1 MRSRPPRMAPSP
13 RHSGV
18 RRISGLI
25 PDSTIQ
31 VRVGA
36 HGSSNGPTHDPSP
49 YDRLSSFSIHYTNIR
64 GLNSNFSSVESH
76 LATSSPNLFLL
87 SETQLS
93 SQSSPDPFQISHYNL
108 FSRFRYKGGICA
120 YCNINT
126 PIARLMD
133 LESPHFDVLWLIIYL
148 PTTTIFLCFCYCSP
162 NATNF
167 PSFFEYLT
175 SCHESLLSSH
185 PQAEVL
191 YIGNFNVH
199 HTDWL
204 KSTHTDV
211 GGIEAF
217 HFSISNE
224 LEQIIKHPTRVPD
237 RHDHATNPLDLFF
250 TSNPQ
255 NYTYTVSSPLG
266 SSDHCTVSVTST
278 FTPPPPIPPTQRHL
292 WHFENARRADM
303 SNFLFDF
310 PWDDYCFRT
319 RDPDLAATAVGEV
332 MDSGMR
338 AYIPYSLITFSPS
351 KPWFDRACSSAIS
364 DREGAHR
371 SYQAS
376 PSELTHATFISARNR
391 CSAKKGDRSN
401 PSNYCPIALTS
412 AVAKVFETLLNS
424 VFIKH
429 LKSNNLLS
437 DHQYGFR
444 KARSTGD
451 LLSYLTHVWSSS
463 LKNFGESFVIA
474 LDISKA
480 FDRVWHKALLAKLP
494 AYGFTPSFCKLISN
508 FFSNRFISVVVD
520 GATSASFPVSSGVP
534 QGSVLSPT
542 RFLLF
547 INDLLHATASDIHSF
562 ADDSNLHK
570 FSSFQCQP
578 SSNARSQSRLAC
590 LQLLT
595 QICRAFPSGELVI
608 QLNLTPPRH
617 SF

>member
-1 MRSRPPRMAPSP
+1 MHSRPPRMAPSP
-13 RHSGV
+13 QHSGV

-25 PDSTIQ
+25 PDSTVQ

-36 HGSSNGPTHDPSP
+36 HGSSSGPTHDPSP
-49 YDRLSSFSIHYTNIR
+49 HDRLSSFSIHYTNIR
-64 GLNSNFSSVESH
+64 GLSSNFSSVESH

-108 FSRFRYKGGICA
+108 YSRFQSKGGVCA

-133 LESPHFDVLWLIIYL
+133 LESPHFDVLWLKIYL

-175 SCHESLLSSH
+175 SCHESLLSSQPH
-185 PQAEVL
+185 AEVL
-191 YIGNFNVH
+191 YIGDFNVH

-224 LEQIIKHPTRVPD
+224 LEQIIKHPTHVPD
-237 RHDHATNPLDLFF
+237 RHDHAANPLDLFF

-255 NYTYTVSSPLG
+255 KYTYTVSSPLG

-278 FTPPPPIPPTQRHL
+278 FIPPPPIPPTQRHL

-338 AYIPYSLITFSPS
+338 TYIPYSLITFSPS

-391 CSAKKGDRSN
+391 CSAKLRRARS
-401 PSNYCPIALTS
+401 SFRKRKID
-412 AVAKVFETLLNS
+412 KLNS
-424 VFIKH
+424 
-429 LKSNNLLS
+429 
-437 DHQYGFR
+437 
-444 KARSTGD
+444 
-451 LLSYLTHVWSSS
+451 
-463 LKNFGESFVIA
+463 
-474 LDISKA
+474 
-480 FDRVWHKALLAKLP
+480 
-494 AYGFTPSFCKLISN
+494 
-508 FFSNRFISVVVD
+508 
-520 GATSASFPVSSGVP
+520 
-534 QGSVLSPT
+534 SPT
-542 RFLLF
+542 EKCF
-547 INDLLHATASDIHSF
+547 
-562 ADDSNLHK
+562 
-570 FSSFQCQP
+570 
-578 SSNARSQSRLAC
+578 
-590 LQLLT
+590 
-595 QICRAFPSGELVI
+595 
-608 QLNLTPPRH
+608 
-617 SF
+617 